1 MLFNDQTLLKPEA
14 LRCQRIAIR
23 RTHIECSY
31 GRRTARYSI
40 PKEGDLVNQTVR
52 KEAGSSVT
60 ASNCLGTCRHGKGG
74 FSSEMLRTHRV
85 FARGIAVLAVLVAV
99 AVVSVRCGAHG
110 VERFEGGTAHKTDAG
125 AHWVLTLKGTW
136 REMGR
141 QYGGLVGDEL
151 RQFLAE
157 ITEDVAGRGM
167 PLDEQLENARS
178 MAATFSL
185 NLNELLKGMA
195 ESSGLSEDEVLVL
208 NAGIC
213 MLSTVVLGGERPSAC
228 SGLAV
233 WDEYTPDGAL
243 VFGRNW
249 DIERESLRPYM
260 KYLSVVVFNP
270 DSGNAFANVH
280 PLGNV
285 YLETGMNE
293 KGLFI
298 ELNNGAYS
306 DPSYIEG
313 VENTVSV
320 LVTALNQCSTIDE
333 ASEYLL
339 QTPADL
345 SYIIQI
351 ADAKECVSVERATVT
366 ARVRKTEQQGVLA
379 AYNSFVPPYP
389 EGWTGLVTDPLPGEI
404 DPRYSNLIKLANS
417 DGFRGKLDVQGMK
430 GLMDIEVRDGGA
442 THRGTVFQVIAVPEE
457 LALWI
462 RALDC
467 SDWRQ
472 VNLRELFA
480 DW

>member
-1 MLFNDQTLLKPEA
+1 M
-14 LRCQRIAIR
+14 RCHGSR
-23 RTHIECSY
+23 RTLAC
-31 GRRTARYSI
+31 
-40 PKEGDLVNQTVR
+40 
-52 KEAGSSVT
+52 
-60 ASNCLGTCRHGKGG
+60 
-74 FSSEMLRTHRV
+74 
-85 FARGIAVLAVLVAV
+85 GIVVLAVLVA
-99 AVVSVRCGAHG
+99 ASGFSVHCGAHE
-110 VERFEGGTAHKTDAG
+110 VERFEGGTVHKTDAD
-125 AHWVLTLKGTW
+125 AYWVLTLKGTW

-151 RQFLAE
+151 RQFFAE
-157 ITEDVAGRGM
+157 ISDDLARRGM
-167 PLDEQLENARS
+167 PLDEQFGNAKS
-178 MAATFSL
+178 MAATFSS
-185 NLNELLKGMA
+185 NLNELLSGMA

-208 NAGIC
+208 NAGVC
-213 MLSTVVLGGERPSAC
+213 MLSTVVLGGEPPSAC

-233 WDEYTPDGAL
+233 WDEYTPGGAL

-306 DPSYIEG
+306 DPSYMEG
-313 VENTVSV
+313 AENTVSV

-339 QTPADL
+339 QAPADL

-351 ADAKECVSVERATVT
+351 ADAKECVSVERATFT
-366 ARVRKTEQQGVLA
+366 ARVRKTEQQGILA

-389 EGWTGLVTDPLPGEI
+389 EGWAGKIADPRPEQI
-404 DPRYSNLIKLANS
+404 DPRYSNLIKLA
-417 DGFRGKLDVQGMK
+417 DHDRFRGKLDVQGMK
-430 GLMDIEVRDGGA
+430 ELMDIEVRDGGA
-442 THRGTVFQVIAVPEE
+442 THRGTVFQVVAGPEE
-457 LALWI
+457 LTLWI
-462 RALDC
+462 RALDY
-467 SDWRQ
+467 SDWQQ

-480 DW
+480 ER